1 LNHYST
7 VAATT
12 RQLLEHSSKIVVP
25 ADGQVVVRQQ
35 QRWLAQY
42 VQYDGKFKR
51 VVQPPAPKAPPK
63 PTPTPHQPGSFV
75 WNEPSGR
82 MKMILDNIRYTSR
95 RLSNMKDRDNMRLLE
110 ILRRTRISNNAM
122 IPRLDEI
129 QERYEHCSYG
139 LHDIRKLI
147 HSITQHFV
155 PNSMQ
160 HANIVPRRKYNFDYV
175 DGYTVRGENINPT
188 THTVMSDKDSSST
201 STNNSTSSNNRLPED
216 HDDDSKNNHHGP
228 TSSQRSSK
236 PKSTSGSSG
245 GRPINQHRRS
255 DSSPK
260 LNPLTDLLR

>member
-1 LNHYST
+1 M
-7 VAATT
+7 
-12 RQLLEHSSKIVVP
+12 VVP
-25 ADGQVVVRQQ
+25 VTAVGQVVVRQQ

-42 VQYDGKFKR
+42 VQYEGKFRR
-51 VVQPPAPKAPPK
+51 VVQPPAPKAPPPPPK
-63 PTPTPHQPGSFV
+63 PPTPTPHQPGSFV

-147 HSITQHFV
+147 HSITQHFAPSAV
-155 PNSMQ
+155 Q
-160 HANIVPRRKYNFDYV
+160 HANIVPRRKYNFEHV

-188 THTVMSDKDSSST
+188 THTVMSDKGGTSSST
-201 STNNSTSSNNRLPED
+201 STSTSSNNRLPED
-216 HDDDSKNNHHGP
+216 HDDDSKNNPHGP
-228 TSSQRSSK
+228 TSAQHSSK
-236 PKSTSGSSG
+236 PKSTSG
-245 GRPINQHRRS
+245 RPANHQHRRS